1 MRFGRIVVTHERF
14 DAVRRGETMLVYG
27 HRGLSGHSPENTLLA
42 FREAIAAGV
51 DGLEFDVHATSDGV
65 PVIIHDRSL
74 ERTTN
79 GTGYVDEA
87 RLARLRELDAGRGE
101 RVPTLD
107 EVLNLVGDQV
117 HLDIEVKQSGI
128 EEATLHV
135 LSAHPNTR
143 WAISS
148 FDWDTL
154 RTLRALDGNAE
165 LWPLAE
171 HWSDEVVAVARELG
185 SPIVALFTG
194 AYTPIAAA
202 ELREAGLSAMVWT
215 VNDEGEA
222 RRVNGLGA
230 AALCT
235 DYADRIIPIV
245 RWT

>member
-1 MRFGRIVVTHERF
+1 M
-14 DAVRRGETMLVYG
+14 MLVYG
-27 HRGLSGHSPENTLLA
+27 HRGFSGHFPENTLLA

-79 GTGYVDEA
+79 GTGYVDEVP
-87 RLARLRELDAGRGE
+87 LSRLRELDTGGGE
-101 RVPTLD
+101 RVPTLA

-128 EEATLHV
+128 EAAVFRV
-135 LSAHPNTR
+135 LCAHPSTR

-154 RTLRALDGNAE
+154 RTLRALDAHVE
-165 LWPLAE
+165 LWPLTE
-171 HWSDEVVAVARELG
+171 HWSADVVAAARELG

-202 ELREAGLSAMVWT
+202 ESREAGLSVMVWT
-215 VNDEGEA
+215 VNDESEA
-222 RRVNGLGA
+222 GRVNGLGA
-230 AALCT
+230 VALCT

-245 RWT
+245 RQR